1 MQKARPADD
10 RQFQDREGMTQDEP
24 AFPEINFV

>member
-1 MQKARPADD
+1 MLGHSMTELVD
-10 RQFQDREGMTQDEP
+10 DREGMTQDEP